1 MEAAHFFEGT
11 EKLLEVWFSRQQSD
25 TSQGSGD
32 LRTVPRPEWDVLLKD
47 VQCSIISVTKTD
59 KQEAYV
65 LR

>member
-1 MEAAHFFEGT
+1 MNKKVVEISTVITVF
-11 EKLLEVWFSRQQSD
+11 V
-25 TSQGSGD
+25 GD
-32 LRTVPRPEWDVLLKD
+32 RSEWDVLLKD

>member
-1 MEAAHFFEGT
+1 V
-11 EKLLEVWFSRQQSD
+11 LLIIFLLLNNRS
-25 TSQGSGD
+25 
-32 LRTVPRPEWDVLLKD
+32 EWDVLLKD